1 MHAHSRVTTIS
12 RLCAQTAAVV
22 CVWLPG
28 SKEGTELVGLIVM
41 STFMSTKTNTPDN
54 ACLLYA
60 FVQYCICSV
69 KTVLVFFN

>member
-41 STFMSTKTNTPDN
+41 STFMSTNLKHQIIHV
-54 ACLLYA
+54 CCMLLCN
-60 FVQYCICSV
+60 VV
-69 KTVLVFFN
+69 